1 MNALSFQQFCAALV
15 PQSNRRMS
23 SSCSSPTLIIGSSS
37 LSNGLSFLSA
47 LSYDS
52 ILAVL
57 SFLSVRDLG
66 RLSQVSREARSYGE
80 DDYIWRTLCKG
91 LEQTW
96 SSVLHRPIDMVPKI
110 FARSGEWKRMYRI
123 ETQRIALCSRFVGL
137 WSEKWCDVNVQQST
151 LIESDGRGWCVTY
164 KKNKFSA
171 AFRDYDPITDTLAF
185 HLEGGDSGWSFVYKI
200 RPIADHHCQLTVH
213 RMHDQKVF
221 SGDLFRC
228 TPENTTGRKLDNAM
242 GMHIQ

>member
-1 MNALSFQQFCAALV
+1 MSTGHSFI
-15 PQSNRRMS
+15 
-23 SSCSSPTLIIGSSS
+23 T
-37 LSNGLSFLSA
+37 A

-57 SFLSVRDLG
+57 SFLDIQDLG
-66 RLSQVSREARSYGE
+66 RLMQVSRDARQLAE
-80 DDYIWRTLCKG
+80 DDYIWRTLCKS
-91 LEQTW
+91 LEPKW
-96 SSVLHRPIDMVPKI
+96 CAVLHRPIDMVPKI
-110 FARSGEWKRMYRI
+110 YARSGEWKRMYRI

-171 AFRDYDPITDTLAF
+171 SFRDYDPITDTLTF

-200 RPIADHHCQLTVH
+200 RPQSEHHCQLTVH
-213 RMHDQKVF
+213 RMHDQKAF
-221 SGDLFRC
+221 TGDFFRC
-228 TPENTTGRKLDNAM
+228 TADNQTGRKLDNAM
-242 GMHIQ
+242 GTHI